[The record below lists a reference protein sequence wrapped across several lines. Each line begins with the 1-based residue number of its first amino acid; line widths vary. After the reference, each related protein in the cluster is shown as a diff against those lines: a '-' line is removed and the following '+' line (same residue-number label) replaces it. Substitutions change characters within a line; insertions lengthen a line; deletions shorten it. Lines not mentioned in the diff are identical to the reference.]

1 MRVRRLNPAVRADV
15 RRFVTFP
22 FDLYRGCAQW
32 TPPLVSSVKLAM
44 NRRRHPFYRH
54 SDAAFFL
61 AEAEGEVVGRIAVL
75 ENRRYNAYNQSK
87 TAFFYYFDTVED
99 VEVVRALMD
108 AADAWA
114 RDRGLTVLKGPKGM
128 LRSDAYGVLVEGF
141 QHLAGMG
148 LPYNYA
154 YYAPLLEAVG
164 FEKEVDYHSGYM
176 TAEHQLPPRL
186 FELADRIKRRR
197 GFWIKSFS
205 SIRELRGWI
214 PRIQA
219 VNNAAFTE
227 VWGYYPIDEAE
238 VQMIGDQLLA
248 VSDPQ
253 LMKVVMKGE
262 EIVGFAFVF
271 PDLAE
276 ALQATKGRLWP
287 LGWVRILWTKKHTQ
301 RLLGNGIGLLPQ
313 YQGLGASAVLYAE
326 LNHILRQRGARY
338 LEIVQVLESNI
349 KSLGDMNMLGV
360 RWHKRH
366 RVYRR
371 AI

>member
-1 MRVRRLNPAVRADV
+1 MHVRELDTGVRADV

-22 FDLYRGCAQW
+22 FDLYRDCAQW
-32 TPPLVSSVKLAM
+32 TPPLLSSVRLAM
-44 NRRRHPFYRH
+44 NRRRHPFYQH
-54 SDAAFFL
+54 SDAAFFV
-61 AEAEGEVVGRIAVL
+61 AEADGAVVGRIAVL
-75 ENRRYNAYNQSK
+75 ENRRYNTYNQSK
-87 TAFFYYFDTVED
+87 TAFFYYFDTVD
-99 VEVVRALMD
+99 DAEVVQALTD
-108 AADAWA
+108 AASAWA
-114 RDRGLTVLKGPKGM
+114 RDRGLNVLKGPKGM
-128 LRSDAYGVLVEGF
+128 LRSDAYGVLIEGF

-148 LPYNYA
+148 IPYNYP
-154 YYAPLLEAVG
+154 YYATLLEAVG

-186 FELADRIKRRR
+186 FKLSERIKERR

-205 SIRELRGWI
+205 STRELRSWI

-227 VWGYYPIDEAE
+227 VWGYYPIDDAEA
-238 VQMIGDQLLA
+238 QMIGNQLLA
-248 VSDPQ
+248 VSDPP
-253 LMKVVMKGE
+253 LVKVVMKDE

-287 LGWVRILWTKKHTQ
+287 LGWARILWAKKHTP

-313 YQGLGASAVLYAE
+313 YQGLGASAVLYTE
-326 LNHILRQRGARY
+326 LNGILRRRGGQY